1 MDTPEFAALL
11 RRVADGWNLGDP
23 RAAADCFT
31 VDAVYVE
38 PPDTQRHVGRDNLA
52 AFFHGD
58 GPEPRRMSMTWHHVA
73 YDPETATGFGEYS
86 FSIPG
91 SIPGGFAAHGV
102 AVVTVQEGRIAT
114 WREYQ
119 YPSTLSF
126 REFAGD
132 SLGPPP
138 HTS

>member
-1 MDTPEFAALL
+1 MDTSEFGPLL
-11 RRVADGWNLGDP
+11 RRVADGWNVGDP

-31 VDAVYVE
+31 TDAVYVE
-38 PPDTQRHVGRDNLA
+38 PPDAQRHVGRDDLA

-73 YDPETATGFGEYS
+73 YDPDAGVGFGEYS
-86 FSIPG
+86 F

-102 AVVTVQEGRIAT
+102 AVVTVREGRIAT

-132 SLGPPP
+132 SLGSPRLP
-138 HTS
+138 S